1 MSLNNGVETFPSN
14 LIAGA
19 FGFKMAPYFEVPEV
33 EMATPKVDLR

>member
-1 MSLNNGVETFPSN
+1 MSLNNGVEAFPSN

-19 FGFKMAPYFEVPEV
+19 FGFKQATYFEVPEV